1 MAAGQQAYQPRT
13 MPRAQT
19 ELSLYLADRRTGA
32 ATRILTETDPGWV
45 NMTDD
50 LYFLKDGE
58 HFLWPSERDG
68 YMHLYRYRFDGKLEN
83 QVTKGP
89 WALASAGGIAYWV
102 RQALVGVDEKGDWV
116 YFTALE
122 RSSIERHLYR
132 VHEDGSGLTR
142 LSKEPGTHRISM
154 SPDARF
160 YLDTFSDIR
169 TLPALL
175 LHGSDGT
182 SRQTLAAPRPE
193 LLAPYNV
200 QYPELLTIPAQDGFA
215 MPAEIM
221 KPKAFQ
227 ANRRYPVILFVY
239 GGPAAPQVANAW
251 QQNVLWDQL
260 LPRGRVR
267 GRAGGQPLGH
277 GHQQGAREH
286 DAQAR
291 R

>member
-1 MAAGQQAYQPRT
+1 
-13 MPRAQT
+13 
-19 ELSLYLADRRTGA
+19 
-32 ATRILTETDPGWV
+32 
-45 NMTDD
+45 
-50 LYFLKDGE
+50 
-58 HFLWPSERDG
+58 
-68 YMHLYRYRFDGKLEN
+68 MHLYRYRFDGTLEN

-122 RSSIERHLYR
+122 RSSIERRLYR

-142 LSKEPGTHRISM
+142 LTKERAPIGYPCRRTR
-154 SPDARF
+154 A

-200 QYPELLTIPAQDGFA
+200 QYPNYSPS
-215 MPAEIM
+215 
-221 KPKAFQ
+221 
-227 ANRRYPVILFVY
+227 R
-239 GGPAAPQVANAW
+239 
-251 QQNVLWDQL
+251 
-260 LPRGRVR
+260 PRTGSPCRPR
-267 GRAGGQPLGH
+267 S
-277 GHQQGAREH
+277 
-286 DAQAR
+286 
-291 R
+291 